1 MNIPL
6 NIDWQQILL
15 HLFNFAILAGGLYLL
30 LYKPVRDFMEKRRA
44 YYQEMEDSANEKLS
58 QAKILESQYQAKID
72 AAEAEIVQ
80 MKAKAV
86 KESEAMSDSMMKS
99 AQQQSKKLIQEAK
112 LNAQREHNRILSE
125 TREEITQ
132 IAVEAAKKLLEEDPS
147 KIYDEFLNAAAT
159 AKEQSRE

>member
-1 MNIPL
+1 
-6 NIDWQQILL
+6 
-15 HLFNFAILAGGLYLL
+15 
-30 LYKPVRDFMEKRRA
+30 
-44 YYQEMEDSANEKLS
+44 
-58 QAKILESQYQAKID
+58 
-72 AAEAEIVQ
+72 

>member
-147 KIYDEFLNAAAT
+147 KIYDEFLNAAA
-159 AKEQSRE
+159 KEQGRE